1 MTTQQI
7 IDMIVPALENNDK
20 NVRQIVSRGTNQVK
34 DPVSNE

>member
-7 IDMIVPALENNDK
+7 IDMIVLALDKNDK
-20 NVRQIVSRGTNQVK
+20 NVRQIVARDTNQVK